1 MAKTKA
7 QEYTQI
13 ASTDVRV
20 GMTVRVHNKIVE
32 GEKERT
38 QVFEGIIIGRKH
50 GKQQGATITIR
61 KVSDGVGVER
71 IFPIHSPVI
80 SKIEAVKQAKVRR
93 AKLNYLRSKAKPLKE
108 TAIKTK

>member
-1 MAKTKA
+1 MAKAKT
-7 QEYTQI
+7 QEYLEI
-13 ASTDVRV
+13 APTEVRV

-32 GEKERT
+32 SGKERT

-80 SKIEAVKQAKVRR
+80 AKIEAVKQAKVRR
-93 AKLNYLRSKAKPLKE
+93 AKLNYLRSKTKPLKE
-108 TAIKTK
+108 TSIKTK